1 MRILLM
7 SQSYPPVLGGLQT
20 ATAQLAKHLS
30 ASGHDVLVVANRFPR
45 DLPRFERIDGVQVHR
60 LLFLSPRLGEIVR
73 GRIDLFLGGSVLGPL
88 QTIRLGRLIRIFE
101 PQVVN
106 LHFPLSMIPFVM
118 RVRRKLDFRLVVS
131 LHGDEIERWLDPGA
145 PANGLRSDL
154 GRLLRQADSVT
165 ACSRY
170 LLEQACLL
178 EPDVARK
185 GTAIPNGVDPDRF
198 RKGITRSER
207 SRYLLAYGRLTRKKG
222 FDLLLEAF
230 ARVSREFPGIDLI
243 LAGEGEERAALQ
255 SLADRLAISKR
266 TIFLGRATP
275 AQAVEL
281 LHGSDFVVVP
291 SRREPFGIVALE
303 ALAAGKPVLATLVG
317 GLPEILSNDDPNVA
331 PSLMVTPTVDDLER
345 GLRSWLTC
353 QPPRGSEASRLKLLE
368 RNSWAAVAA
377 RYERV
382 FAG

>member
-7 SQSYPPVLGGLQT
+7 TQSYPPILGGLQT

-30 ASGHDVLVVANRFPR
+30 ASGHDVLVVTNRFPR
-45 DLPRFERIDGVQVHR
+45 ALLRFERIDGVQVHR
-60 LLFLSPRLGEIVR
+60 LLFLSPRLGDIVR
-73 GRIDLFLGGSVLGPL
+73 GRIDLFLGGSVLAPL
-88 QTIRLGRLIRIFE
+88 QTIRLGRLIRTFE

-106 LHFPLSMIPFVM
+106 LHFPLSMIPFVT
-118 RVRRKLDFRLVVS
+118 RVRRKFDFRLVVS
-131 LHGDEIERWLDPGA
+131 LHGDEIERWLEPGA

-154 GRLLRQADSVT
+154 GRLLRQADAVT

-170 LLEQACLL
+170 LLEQACML
-178 EPDVARK
+178 ETDVTRK
-185 GTAIPNGVDPDRF
+185 GTAIHNGVDPDRF
-198 RKGITRSER
+198 RKSSGRSER
-207 SRYLLAYGRLTRKKG
+207 GRYLLAYGRLTRKKG

-230 ARVSREFPGIDLI
+230 ARVSREFPRIDLI
-243 LAGEGEERAALQ
+243 LAGEGEERTALQ
-255 SLADRLAISKR
+255 SLADRLGISKR
-266 TIFLGRATP
+266 IAFFGRATP
-275 AQAVEL
+275 AQLVEL
-281 LHGSDFVVVP
+281 LHRSDFVIVP

-317 GLPEILSNDDPNVA
+317 GLPEILANDDPDAA
-331 PSLMVTPTVDDLER
+331 PSLLVAPTVDDLEG
-345 GLRSWLTC
+345 GLRTWLTC
-353 QPPRGSEASRLKLLE
+353 QPTGGNEGSRLKLLE